1 MKRNLLNRKRFLIVV
16 GISLCLAMANMPLVR
31 EAEANAP
38 QDNVDTFNPKVVIK
52 KKFPSIRNVAIR
64 SLKTADNLI
73 EDDELVLGVVINNQ
87 ARAYAINMLN
97 GPTRE
102 IINDDLSGES
112 IAATW

>member
-1 MKRNLLNRKRFLIVV
+1 MNSIRFLIAV
-16 GISLCLAMANMPLVR
+16 GISLCLAMANAPLVR
-31 EAEANAP
+31 EAEANVL
-38 QDNVDTFNPKVVIK
+38 QDNDDTFNPKVVIE

-64 SLKTADNLI
+64 SLKTANNLI

-102 IINDDLSGES
+102 IINDDLGGES